1 MHPAVN
7 RSKAITFTIF
17 FALLMFTIPGRG
29 QTLARRGQETPQTSD
44 GPTRIPNRASTP
56 LFRGK
61 QGKQKTEIHFD
72 PATRQVTLKLLVQDP
87 NGYFIPNIRREN
99 FVVYE
104 NGVRQ
109 EITSVESEDAPVSL
123 GLLLEF
129 GGRYLPLNRALAT
142 EVPRTARQLLD
153 LMTRQDKA
161 GVWKYSNKVEKIS
174 DLTPDRDSLHS
185 KILFLGNPEFSDT
198 NLYDAVIATV
208 DQVRPVKGRKAIV
221 LISSGIDTFSKATRD
236 DALKEAQGSDSPIY
250 AIGLSTPPRQ
260 SIEAENPAVGPKAP
274 IDWRKADSDLQ
285 ELAKNSGGR
294 AYFPES
300 TFDLSATYADLLEN
314 LKVRYVITYRSSTD
328 TDAKSPRTVRVDLVN
343 PATGRP
349 LDVVDM
355 MGHKMYAQ
363 VILEQGYVPK
373 AAAEGD

>member
-1 MHPAVN
+1 
-7 RSKAITFTIF
+7 
-17 FALLMFTIPGRG
+17 MFTVLARG
-29 QTLARRGQETPQTSD
+29 QTLARRGEDAPQSSG
-44 GPTRIPNRASTP
+44 GPTRIPDRSSTP

-61 QGKQKTEIHFD
+61 QGKQKTEIHYD
-72 PATRQVTLKLLVQDP
+72 LSTRQVTLKLLVQDP

-123 GLLLEF
+123 GLLFEF
-129 GGRYLPLNRALAT
+129 GGRYLPLSRALAT
-142 EVPRTARQLLD
+142 EVPGTARQLLD

-174 DLTPDRDSLHS
+174 DLTPDRDSLFT

-208 DQVRPVKGRKAIV
+208 DQMRPVKGRKAIV

-236 DALKEAQGSDSPIY
+236 DALQEAQGRDSSIY
-250 AIGLSTPPRQ
+250 AIGLSTSLRQ
-260 SIEAENPAVGPKAP
+260 SIEAENPAVGPKVS

-300 TFDLSATYADLLEN
+300 TLDLSATYADLLEN
-314 LKVRYVITYRSSTD
+314 LKVRYVMTYRSSTD
-328 TDAKSPRTVRVDLVN
+328 TDANSPRTVRVDLVN
-343 PATGRP
+343 PATNRP
-349 LDVVDM
+349 LDIVDM
-355 MGHKMYAQ
+355 TGRKIYAQ
-363 VILEQGYVPK
+363 VILEQAYVPK
-373 AAAEGD
+373 AAAEGH